1 MNFYEMIDSLT
12 IEQLREYYCE
22 KEQEKEKT
30 IQMYLNLKRTF
41 SQLQPLN
48 LSKYG
53 DTQTPATHKYCST
66 QSSQFEKE
74 IRELQ
79 K

>member
-41 SQLQPLN
+41 SQL
-48 LSKYG
+48 
-53 DTQTPATHKYCST
+53 
-66 QSSQFEKE
+66 
-74 IRELQ
+74 
-79 K
+79 